1 MKVLFAIAAGGALG
15 AIGRYVA
22 ISAIGQLFGSGF
34 PYGTIVVNVF
44 GSFAL
49 GTLIEGMTLIWSP
62 NNEFRA
68 FLIVGLLGSFTTFS
82 AFSLDVVT
90 LINFILFIESPSDYQ
105 FWAGDVNTDD
115 TLNVLDVVI
124 MVDIILE

>member
-49 GTLIEGMTLIWSP
+49 GTLIEGMTLVWST

-82 AFSLDVVT
+82 AFSFDVVT
-90 LINFILFIESPSDYQ
+90 LMERNDLIQAALYIIISVTLSVAAFFLGIYLFRQVFS
-105 FWAGDVNTDD
+105 
-115 TLNVLDVVI
+115 
-124 MVDIILE
+124 

>member
-62 NNEFRA
+62 SIELR
-68 FLIVGLLGSFTTFS
+68 SFSF
-82 AFSLDVVT
+82 DVVT
-90 LINFILFIESPSDYQ
+90 LMERNDLIQAALYIIISVTLSVAAFFLGIYLFRQLFS
-105 FWAGDVNTDD
+105 
-115 TLNVLDVVI
+115 
-124 MVDIILE
+124 

>member
-68 FLIVGLLGSFTTFS
+68 FLIIGLLGSFTTFS

-90 LINFILFIESPSDYQ
+90 LIQRNELILSAFYIIGS
-105 FWAGDVNTDD
+105 V
-115 TLNVLDVVI
+115 TLSVAAFFLGIYLIRQVFS
-124 MVDIILE
+124 

>member
-62 NNEFRA
+62 SIELRS
-68 FLIVGLLGSFTTFS
+68 FLIVGVLGSFTTFS
-82 AFSLDVVT
+82 AFSFDVVT
-90 LINFILFIESPSDYQ
+90 LMERNDLIQAALYIIISVTLSVAAFFLGIYLFRQLFS
-105 FWAGDVNTDD
+105 
-115 TLNVLDVVI
+115 
-124 MVDIILE
+124 